1 MPYAILRF
9 QKHKSGGVTA
19 IERHDERKK
28 EAYKS
33 NPDID
38 LSRTQNNY
46 SLVQPLPSYRKTI
59 KQRTEVAGCKVRRDS
74 VLMVETL
81 VTASPEFM
89 QALSPA
95 EQKEFFKRAFDFLAQ
110 RVGKQNI
117 LAAAVHMDEKTPH
130 MHLSFCPITKDN
142 RLSAKVV
149 IGNQA
154 ALSQW
159 QTDFHEHMSAR
170 WPELERGISAQ
181 ITRRKH
187 IPVWLCKQAERL
199 DGRMA
204 EITAALSDINA
215 FNAGKKREKALSILA
230 EWLPDA
236 QKFTAQVKTVDKEI
250 EHLRDAVYR
259 ENNVNE
265 QYRNKNYELE
275 EHLKKAETELYGLR
289 QKLDRQ
295 ANLLS
300 RIPPQ
305 VLEELTTNRKK
316 NEKER

>member
-28 EAYKS
+28 EVYKS

-46 SLVQPLPSYRKTI
+46 SLIQPPPSYRKAV
-59 KQRTEVAGCKVRRDS
+59 KQRIDEVNCKVRRDS

-89 QALSPA
+89 KALTPT
-95 EQKEFFKRAFDFLAQ
+95 EQKEFFQRAFDFLAQ

-142 RLSAKVV
+142 RLSAKVI

-159 QTDFHEHMSAR
+159 QTDFHEHMSDR
-170 WPELERGISAQ
+170 WPELERGISSQ
-181 ITRRKH
+181 VTRRKH

-215 FNAGKKREKALSILA
+215 FNAGKKREKALSIIA
-230 EWLPDA
+230 AWLPDA
-236 QKFTAQVKTVDKEI
+236 QKFTAQVKTVDHEI
-250 EHLRDAVYR
+250 EHLHDAYLQA
-259 ENNVNE
+259 NNVTE
-265 QYRNKNYELE
+265 RYRDKSYELE
-275 EHLKKAETELYGLR
+275 ESLMKAERELYGLR
-289 QKLDRQ
+289 QKFDKQ
-295 ANLLS
+295 AKLLS

-305 VLEELTTNRKK
+305 VLEELTTSRKNK
-316 NEKER
+316 DKER